1 MPSRRSCRLACRVW
15 ALPFACLL
23 LAARPA
29 HALDCQKAETT
40 PELNECAAR
49 QQKAVELKLNQTYQ
63 QALKSLQ
70 QPDTE
75 MDKFSATRQK
85 LIEAQ
90 RAWVKFREADCE
102 AVYLQHVSGSIR
114 NLMFTGCLQ
123 KHAERR
129 IEDLKAVFAEP

>member
-1 MPSRRSCRLACRVW
+1 MPSRPSRLLRS
-15 ALPFACLL
+15 LPFAWVLW
-23 LAARPA
+23 AAGPA
-29 HALDCQKAETT
+29 HALDCEKAMST

-49 QQKAVELKLNQTYQ
+49 QQKAVELRLNQTYQ
-63 QALKSLQ
+63 KALKSLQ

-102 AVYLQHVSGSIR
+102 AVYLQYMSGGIR
-114 NLMFTGCLQ
+114 NLMFTGCMQ

-129 IEDLKAVFAEP
+129 IEDLTAVFAEQ

>member
-1 MPSRRSCRLACRVW
+1 MPLPNLRPLRAPSLALVLFAAGA
-15 ALPFACLL
+15 ALAQ
-23 LAARPA
+23 
-29 HALDCQKAETT
+29 DCVKAIST

-49 QQKAVELKLNQTYQ
+49 QQKAVELQLNQTYQ

-75 MDKFSATRQK
+75 IDKFSAARQK

-129 IEDLKAVFAEP
+129 IEDLRAVFAEQ